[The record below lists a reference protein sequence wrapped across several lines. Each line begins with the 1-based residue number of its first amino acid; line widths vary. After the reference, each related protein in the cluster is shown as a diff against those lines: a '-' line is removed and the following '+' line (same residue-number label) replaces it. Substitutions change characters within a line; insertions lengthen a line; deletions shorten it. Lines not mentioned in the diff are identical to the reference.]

1 MKPTASVTLQE
12 SPTLKAPRGRRSIT
26 IAPTLSTVPILRADS
41 DDRSF
46 WHIFEP
52 WVRLLI
58 VVIAIALAPI
68 AISRLFSASVF
79 SGSIRWEPG
88 NLPRLLISAYGL
100 VLFAALVWRVRLWR
114 RYRPVA
120 AVADEQ
126 LPHLSLVIPAFNE
139 GKLVGHCIRAAAAS
153 RYPADRFEI
162 IVIDDGSTD
171 DTGRHIL
178 AAVREAGDRVR
189 ITTVRHETNRG
200 KRQALHSGFLRAQG
214 EVWATTD
221 SDSLLDRDALR
232 NAVAPIVRDGR
243 VNCVS
248 GCVQALNAGVN
259 LFTRFMKCYYSL
271 SFKFVRAYQDG
282 FRGVFCAPGALS
294 VYRASATRPV
304 LDEWIGQAF
313 LGVPCATGED
323 RAMTNLLL
331 REGGMTA
338 YQQSAVV
345 WSRAPETYGDMSK
358 MFLRWARS
366 NIRETIVLWRFL
378 LTRFR
383 EGSLAAFRFN
393 MALVLLSLVL
403 TPIFIGHSLG
413 LMFVSDGFVLRYA
426 AAAMFYSG
434 ILAAIYYLNERDA
447 DWVWLLIYQLFSIA
461 CLSWIMPYAAVT
473 LRNTGWLTRG
483 ARLHL
488 PAERDVVVEALSV
501 DGLKLA

>member
-1 MKPTASVTLQE
+1 M
-12 SPTLKAPRGRRSIT
+12 
-26 IAPTLSTVPILRADS
+26 
-41 DDRSF
+41 
-46 WHIFEP
+46 
-52 WVRLLI
+52 RLVI
-58 VVIAIALAPI
+58 VVIALALAPI

-79 SGSIRWEPG
+79 SGPMNWELG

-100 VLFAALVWRVRLWR
+100 ILFAVLVWRVRLWR
-114 RYRPVA
+114 RYRPTA
-120 AVADEQ
+120 AVADAQ
-126 LPHLSLVIPAFNE
+126 LPPLSLVIPAYNE
-139 GKLVGHCIRAAAAS
+139 CELVGHCIRAAAAS
-153 RYPADRFEI
+153 RYPNDRFEI

-171 DTGRHIL
+171 DTWRHIL
-178 AAVREAGDRVR
+178 AAVRDVGDRVR
-189 ITTVRHETNRG
+189 ITTLRHTKNRG
-200 KRQALHSGFLRAQG
+200 KRLALHLGFQHASG

-221 SDSLLDRDALR
+221 SDSLLDPDALR
-232 NAVAPIVRDGR
+232 QAVAPIVRDDH

-282 FRGVFCAPGALS
+282 FRGVYCAPGALS

-304 LDEWIGQAF
+304 LDEWIGQTF
-313 LGVPCATGED
+313 LGLPCATGED

-331 REGGMTA
+331 REGGVTA

-383 EGSLAAFRFN
+383 EGPLAAFRFN

-434 ILAAIYYLNERDA
+434 ILAAVYYMNERDA

-461 CLSWIMPYAAVT
+461 CLSWIMPYAAMT

-483 ARLHL
+483 ACSH
-488 PAERDVVVEALSV
+488 PPDERDVIAEALPA